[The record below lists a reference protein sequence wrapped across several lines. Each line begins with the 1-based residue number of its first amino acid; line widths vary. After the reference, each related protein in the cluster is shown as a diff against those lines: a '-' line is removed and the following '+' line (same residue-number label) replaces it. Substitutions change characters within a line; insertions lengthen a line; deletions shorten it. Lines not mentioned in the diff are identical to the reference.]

1 MRESGQRPWGRQRT
15 SQFVYLL
22 FHHIGMYGEKICR
35 GQSNV
40 YAQAIS
46 LSGCSL
52 PFLCLSIP
60 WTKCSSEEFR
70 ETVVRFITS
79 EHGGGNKHCFLGK
92 GGNKRPSFVNIA
104 VS

>member
-1 MRESGQRPWGRQRT
+1 MGEREGSERIWSKPLGVDRGQAKL
-15 SQFVYLL
+15 YLL

-52 PFLCLSIP
+52 LFLCLSISLNP
-60 WTKCSSEEFR
+60 SDSSSEGFR

-79 EHGGGNKHCFLGK
+79 EHG
-92 GGNKRPSFVNIA
+92 S
-104 VS
+104 

>member
-1 MRESGQRPWGRQRT
+1 MGEREGSERIWSKTLGVDRGQANL
-15 SQFVYLL
+15 YLL

-52 PFLCLSIP
+52 PFLCLSVP
-60 WTKCSSEEFR
+60 WINSSQLFVFDAIVNG
-70 ETVVRFITS
+70 TVSFLFQMLTINVK
-79 EHGGGNKHCFLGK
+79 EHN
-92 GGNKRPSFVNIA
+92 
-104 VS
+104 